1 MPTSNVKKGRP
12 RTAKKVK
19 AKSGQTTA
27 REKPDVVTKAESQ
40 PKRENAYLGIC
51 YTCNVAPNCVQRE
64 RSGDRPIWFCENFD
78 NEVSPGTS
86 YEETGF
92 YHRPGESPKLPG
104 VDEVTEFKGLCV
116 NCDNRKLCRHAKQP
130 GGIWHCEEY
139 Q

>member
-1 MPTSNVKKGRP
+1 MPTSDIKKGRP

-19 AKSGQTTA
+19 AKSVKTTA
-27 REKPDVVTKAESQ
+27 RGEPDVATKTERQ
-40 PKRENAYLGIC
+40 PKQGSTYLGVC
-51 YTCNVAPNCVQRE
+51 YTCNAAPNCVQRE

-86 YEETGF
+86 YEETAV
-92 YHRPGESPKLPG
+92 YPRPIESPTSPG
-104 VDEVTEFKGLCV
+104 VVEVTEFKGLCI
-116 NCDNRKLCRHAKQP
+116 NCDNREVCRHAKQE